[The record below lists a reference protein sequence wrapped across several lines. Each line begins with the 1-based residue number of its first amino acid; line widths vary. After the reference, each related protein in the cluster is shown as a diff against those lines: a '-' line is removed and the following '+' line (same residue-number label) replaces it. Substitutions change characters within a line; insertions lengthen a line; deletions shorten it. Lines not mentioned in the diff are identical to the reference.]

1 MSRTTTKSSLLAHFL
16 TAATVV
22 GGLTGVTSLGAAA
35 GNNCDELPERGDHEK
50 LEFPNFWLSHVSV
63 TTDNMHGTPITM
75 EGSGV
80 IVSPYSMLLPANIL
94 FERGDLG
101 NNLGLTP
108 GAFIGS
114 KSDYT
119 ITPAISKSFFGE
131 VTAPYGTRTP
141 SRRLISSD
149 FVTCSRTKAK
159 YKYNWG
165 GLKFDCPFEGLGTGM
180 CVKFENLS
188 YFGDDPIDVAGFEQ
202 DYCTLVKDG
211 REESGIIY
219 DKRAIKVDSDF
230 TEVLGGAGVWRANN
244 SVDLV
249 GLITHAATGCLGQG
263 PRFNDVG
270 NRMHSIRDMMRW
282 VPEEECPSAN
292 PVSWLE
298 VFGIVLGTPEMLIP
312 SEQLN
317 MTNGRDEFNQWEHD
331 SRSMQ
336 VIEYTFYEWL
346 EYQAIPGP
354 LGEGG
359 PRAIKMIFPEE
370 RWLSQEEAE
379 VLLSASANWAAF
391 HRPIEN
397 PETSFIDPAI
407 EVGNSMITTTFGDA
421 FEGPDQS
428 EYPMDSLVAIQED
441 DAPQFDVSDINQ
453 DGATDGAD
461 LAELLGNWGRQ
472 GTSSDLDQDGIVGG
486 GDLTMLL
493 AGWK

>member
-1 MSRTTTKSSLLAHFL
+1 MNRTTNHSSLLTHLL

-22 GGLTGVTSLGAAA
+22 GGLTGATSLGAAA
-35 GNNCDELPERGDHEK
+35 TNNCEELPERADHEK
-50 LEFPNFWLSHVSV
+50 HEFPTFWLSHVSV
-63 TTDNMHGTPITM
+63 TTENMHGTSVTM
-75 EGSGV
+75 EASGV

-114 KSDYT
+114 KADYT

-131 VTAPYGTRTP
+131 ITAPYGTRTP
-141 SRRLISSD
+141 SQRLISSD
-149 FVTCSRTKAK
+149 FKTCSRSKAK

-180 CVKFENLS
+180 PVKFENLVAWAE
-188 YFGDDPIDVAGFEQ
+188 PVDVAGFEQ
-202 DYCTLVKDG
+202 DFCNLVKDG
-211 REESGIIY
+211 RTEGQVRC
-219 DKRAIKVDSDF
+219 DKRSIKVDVADF
-230 TEVLGGAGVWRANN
+230 TDVLGGAGVWRANN

-249 GLITHAATGCLGQG
+249 GLITHATTECRGQG

-270 NRMHSIRDMMRW
+270 NRMNSIRDMMRW

-292 PVSWLE
+292 PASWLE

-317 MTNGRDEFNQWEHD
+317 MTNGSDDFNQWEHS

-354 LGEGG
+354 LGADG

-391 HRPIEN
+391 HRPIER
-397 PETSFIDPAI
+397 PETSFIDPTI
-407 EVGNSMITTTFGDA
+407 EVGNAMITTSFGDA
-421 FEGPDQS
+421 FEGPDQT
-428 EYPMDSLVAIQED
+428 EFPMDSLVAFQEH

-472 GTSSDLDQDGIVGG
+472 GTSSDLDRDGIVGG
-486 GDLTMLL
+486 GDLALL
-493 AGWK
+493 LGGWQ